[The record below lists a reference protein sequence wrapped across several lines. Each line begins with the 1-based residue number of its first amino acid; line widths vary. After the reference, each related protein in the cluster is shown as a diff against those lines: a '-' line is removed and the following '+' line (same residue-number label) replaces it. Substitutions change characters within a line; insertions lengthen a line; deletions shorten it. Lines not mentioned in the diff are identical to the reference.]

1 MSRRTCKKC
10 YLKIQYR
17 IQRKGSREHPGYVAA
32 AERQRSKRMFL
43 EQWRLQSMSENP
55 YPAVS
60 LVTTTSGLS
69 GGGSICLLSTIISYH
84 RLHRLASKWHLE
96 YGSSR
101 LLGATSY
108 CLPLNPVVESESTRR
123 LFSVELSFSRALLSF
138 PPKTGPNPPRTTLS
152 RRPVSRATK

>member
-1 MSRRTCKKC
+1 
-10 YLKIQYR
+10 
-17 IQRKGSREHPGYVAA
+17 
-32 AERQRSKRMFL
+32 MFL

-123 LFSVELSFSRALLSF
+123 LFSVELSFSRALLSS
-138 PPKTGPNPPRTTLS
+138 PPKTGLIRLERPCPEGLSVVLLNNNHILSSFFPWFPESPPLGK
-152 RRPVSRATK
+152 PCHWDCYILL